1 MNTMIALP
9 IAAAVPTTAPAMP
22 AQDFA
27 RDAELVSLAHRMI
40 ELLPAYRAAVAHE
53 SDRMD
58 EFRSRMPQLGDVF
71 RWKMTDPVSH
81 TMERLPGRK
90 CRLWCDLQD
99 IERKRRIRPGTWHFV
114 GTDEEHEAIKD
125 DDFDETVP
133 RPHIVHLYKKIPC
146 KRQQNRLNKLVAA
159 LDEHTAAH
167 DALRAELGISEA
179 AKHAEALCELILDIT
194 DRIEQLPAH
203 TLAGLQ
209 AKAAV
214 LHHWN
219 WEGRDREDDL
229 DDEQQLIADVVEGLL
244 RQDLGDAA
252 NGLAAAVER
261 PIQRVTADPIFALI
275 EAHKTAENDFRAAL
289 DHETV
294 MERAIEEG
302 GHCCHNG

>member
-179 AKHAEALCELILDIT
+179 AKHAEALC
-194 DRIEQLPAH
+194 Q
-203 TLAGLQ
+203 
-209 AKAAV
+209 V
-214 LHHWN
+214 
-219 WEGRDREDDL
+219 
-229 DDEQQLIADVVEGLL
+229 
-244 RQDLGDAA
+244 DLGYH
-252 NGLAAAVER
+252 GPHRAAAGSHARR
-261 PIQRVTADPIFALI
+261 PPGEGCSLASLELGRSRSGGRPGRRATA
-275 EAHKTAENDFRAAL
+275 
-289 DHETV
+289 
-294 MERAIEEG
+294 
-302 GHCCHNG
+302 HCRRRRRPAPAGSWRCREWSCCCG